1 MVHVHNRTKYS
12 VGVHTLYTSSP
23 TRVTTWTPFTHLA
36 TDLFVPR
43 QAEREVHV
51 YMCTSRCFG
60 GHNHF
65 VAGIVDYRFAWMS
78 KMYMCVPCS
87 ALSMCFISTLPARD
101 NSAAGLSHVEA
112 LAQRRDPTNHCK
124 ARAVALLHSIRPKP
138 QGQRVLTPF
147 NAHLQ
152 QLVSSNS
159 SCLFVF
165 TCNTVIL

>member
-1 MVHVHNRTKYS
+1 MLKVK
-12 VGVHTLYTSSP
+12 
-23 TRVTTWTPFTHLA
+23 
-36 TDLFVPR
+36 
-43 QAEREVHV
+43 
-51 YMCTSRCFG
+51 YMCICVHSRCFG

-65 VAGIVDYRFAWMS
+65 VAGIVDYRFAWMC
-78 KMYMCVPCS
+78 KMYINIYVPCS
-87 ALSMCFISTLPARD
+87 ALSMCFISALPARD
-101 NSAAGLSHVEA
+101 DSAAGLSHVEA
-112 LAQRRDPTNHCK
+112 LAQRRDPMNHCK

-152 QLVSSNS
+152 QFVSSNS